1 MLPFLRGEEE
11 GIRRNFQRMRDK
23 KQRIGITP
31 ECRKQKKEYR
41 EKQKETIAEVL
52 MFAASLLIAL
62 FLFIWALPRG

>member
-1 MLPFLRGEEE
+1 MK
-11 GIRRNFQRMRDK
+11 QK

-52 MFAASLLIAL
+52 MFAASL
-62 FLFIWALPRG
+62 PRG

>member
-1 MLPFLRGEEE
+1 
-11 GIRRNFQRMRDK
+11 MRDK

-52 MFAASLLIAL
+52 MFAAS
-62 FLFIWALPRG
+62 ALPRG

>member
-1 MLPFLRGEEE
+1 MTIEERLE
-11 GIRRNFQRMRDK
+11 EIAYEKDRYLTKLEM
-23 KQRIGITP
+23 
-31 ECRKQKKEYR
+31 ECLEEYR

>member
-1 MLPFLRGEEE
+1 MLPVQGSEKESVRRG
-11 GIRRNFQRMRDK
+11 FQRMKDK